1 MSTPLSKKLRGRTK
15 GVESRMPGKNRD
27 DVARYRDLYWGLYQ
41 AQLALDAQ
49 AACPQ
54 GHSFSDGFIQEG
66 GRVVE
71 IMVNVHIEPD
81 GKVICRL
88 CRNKRAMHYRQQ
100 IAEGK
105 IRAVMT
111 QREVITR

>member
-1 MSTPLSKKLRGRTK
+1 
-15 GVESRMPGKNRD
+15 MPGKNRE

-41 AQLALDAQ
+41 AQLALDAL
-49 AACPQ
+49 AACPN
-54 GHSFSDGFIQEG
+54 GHSFSDGYITGDEG
-66 GRVVE
+66 E
-71 IMVNVHIEPD
+71 IIEIFVNVHIEPD

-88 CRNKRAMHYRQQ
+88 CRNKRAMHYRQE